1 MLARLLSLSFGSC
14 SASRA
19 AGATHARLLAACLLI
34 AGSLAAAPLAAQGL
48 GELTV
53 ESALDEPLRAS
64 IQLLDTG
71 GLDADQ
77 LLIAIASPEEYEQ
90 AGLERNGLLARIEF
104 DVQLEPQG
112 SSRVIL
118 TSQDRISEPAL
129 SLLVSAQWPSGRVLR
144 DYTLLLEPTDE
155 APAAAT
161 RAGATAPTTE
171 PAAAGT
177 SYIVRSGDSLWKIA
191 EQTRP
196 GTDVALPQMII
207 ALQRANEDAFVNNN
221 INRLISGRVLRIPTR
236 DEIAII
242 APAVALAQINAQNQ
256 EAGLTPLG
264 GAAATAEAER
274 DQLSVLGT
282 EDAAGAGADTS
293 DLGATIAALEAE
305 LLLSEE
311 DLDRARIENEELNA
325 RLVELEEQIAIL
337 QNIIAI
343 EDERIAQLQN
353 ELATQAE
360 APGAAG
366 PGTDLVAAGEG
377 QASQSLLGSSLALL
391 QSNVVFIGAGLA
403 VLLAVLGA
411 LVLRARRVA
420 DEEVDFNAVAPAP
433 AAAAAA
439 GDEDEGVLA
448 RLLARLR
455 RRGDEDEYAGGA
467 SGVKD
472 ADARA
477 DAQLPEIEV
486 DEIAD
491 ELTGGLFADDE
502 FEPAPVARAATAP
515 MPVVAEVESKEAAVL
530 ANSILDEEASAL
542 REIDES
548 LLDAPR
554 ATAPVAS
561 ASVDF
566 AQAEVGIDRAEPQ
579 PVVAV
584 PQASDFRV
592 IPAATPAVAARPTG
606 DATEAPQD
614 PEPFAFR
621 PDPAP
626 IAAASAAPAKPAAE
640 PEIETVEVKSVAGGL
655 DLGSLSF
662 DEDDARQ
669 ADETESSYNS
679 RSSMDDCDTK
689 LDLAVAYEAM
699 GDVDGAIEILEEVIV
714 EGKPA
719 QVDEAQRLKAKWQY
733 G

>member
-118 TSQDRISEPAL
+118 TSPDRISEPAL

-191 EQTRP
+191 EQTRS

-433 AAAAAA
+433 AAAVAA
-439 GDEDEGVLA
+439 
-448 RLLARLR
+448 
-455 RRGDEDEYAGGA
+455 GDEDEYAGGA

-491 ELTGGLFADDE
+491 ELTEGLFADDE

-584 PQASDFRV
+584 PQGSDFRV

-719 QVDEAQRLKAKWQY
+719 QVDEARRLKAKWQY